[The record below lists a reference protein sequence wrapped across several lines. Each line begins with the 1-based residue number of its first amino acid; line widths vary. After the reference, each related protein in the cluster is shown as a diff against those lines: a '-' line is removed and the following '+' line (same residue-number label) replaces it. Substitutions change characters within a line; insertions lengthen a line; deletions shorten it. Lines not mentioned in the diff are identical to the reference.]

1 MECKGYIKKINKTIN
16 EVNLM
21 DEKQKIEKL
30 KEIFAD
36 KDFTAKVLEMETPE
50 EVQKAVKAKGVEMSL
65 EEIDS
70 IKDFVEK
77 NSEGEELTDD
87 QLENVAGGSITVAA
101 VVGGIII
108 GGAVISG
115 AVTLGR
121 AVNNWTRRR
130 W

>member
-1 MECKGYIKKINKTIN
+1 
-16 EVNLM
+16 M

-50 EVQKAVKAKGVEMSL
+50 EVQKAVKTKGVEMSL